1 MTRLRTVSK
10 HPEQLETTPLIAES
24 HHYDDPLAPQKLI
37 FLEAVNQQRC
47 VINSPQR
54 NSQLTNTIPFFIVLL
69 VMAFY
74 TLFGF
79 VDNHIATKNSI
90 EIMAKHVEEKYGH
103 KKEQN
108 MLSAKLIE
116 LYKPY
121 FGKDKISL
129 WEYIKAYDS
138 GNFVIDGQYD
148 KYLILGWLIF
158 FPGFLW
164 LFGYLSFFTPPVY
177 LIADRQRGILY
188 SYGMGKVRL
197 TRYKEAQFGY
207 AGNMLAIKLYGIN
220 EKTGQLKTILYRPN
234 VSHYSSFLTSTDSE
248 NHRFITFLNAYMQQG
263 RDAVS
268 PVDYQARKPFLSFGK
283 NPLPADFE
291 QQVKQILAKLDQ
303 EKKTMRKIDKEG
315 TE

>member
-1 MTRLRTVSK
+1 LRTVSK

-291 QQVKQILAKLDQ
+291 QQVEQILAKLDQ
-303 EKKTMRKIDKEG
+303 EKKNMRKIDKEG

>member
-1 MTRLRTVSK
+1 MTNLRTVSK

-69 VMAFY
+69 VMACY

-79 VDNHIATKNSI
+79 VDNHIGKKMSI
-90 EIMAKHVEEKYGH
+90 EQMAKHIEEKYGNRSNLDPETF
-103 KKEQN
+103 K
-108 MLSAKLIE
+108 MIE
-116 LYKPY
+116 SYKP
-121 FGKDKISL
+121 FFNKERISW
-129 WEYIKAYDS
+129 WEYIKAYNSGEFFIDS
-138 GNFVIDGQYD
+138 QYD
-148 KYLILGWLIF
+148 KYLVIGWLIF

-268 PVDYQARKPFLSFGK
+268 TVDYQARKPFLSFGK

-303 EKKTMRKIDKEG
+303 EKKHHA
-315 TE
+315 

>member
-1 MTRLRTVSK
+1 MTSLRTVSK

-24 HHYDDPLAPQKLI
+24 HHYDDPLAPQKLV

-207 AGNMLAIKLYGIN
+207 AGNMLAIKLYSIN

-291 QQVKQILAKLDQ
+291 QQVEQILAKLDQ
-303 EKKTMRKIDKEG
+303 EKKHHA
-315 TE
+315 

>member
-1 MTRLRTVSK
+1 MTSLRTVSK
-10 HPEQLETTPLIAES
+10 HPEQLETTPLVAES
-24 HHYDDPLAPQKLI
+24 HHYDDPLAPQKLV

-69 VMAFY
+69 VMACY
-74 TLFGF
+74 TFWGF
-79 VDNHIATKNSI
+79 MDRHSSKMYTFQDTINYNKRIYDSYNEQGKSLP
-90 EIMAKHVEEKYGH
+90 KYLD
-103 KKEQN
+103 K
-108 MLSAKLIE
+108 
-116 LYKPY
+116 YVPY
-121 FGKDKISL
+121 FNKGKISI
-129 WEYIKAYDS
+129 WAYIKAYYTGELS
-138 GNFVIDGQYD
+138 RNSQAEIF
-148 KYLILGWLIF
+148 LIIGWLIF

-177 LIADRQRGILY
+177 LTADRQRGILY

-207 AGNMLAIKLYGIN
+207 AGNMLAIKLYSIN

-263 RDAVS
+263 RVAVS
-268 PVDYQARKPFLSFGK
+268 SVDYQARKPFLSFGK

-291 QQVKQILAKLDQ
+291 QQVEQILAKLEQ

>member
-1 MTRLRTVSK
+1 MTCLRTVSK

-24 HHYDDPLAPQKLI
+24 HHYDDPLEPQKLV

-207 AGNMLAIKLYGIN
+207 AGNMLAIKLYAIN

-268 PVDYQARKPFLSFGK
+268 SVDYQARKPFLSFGK

-291 QQVKQILAKLDQ
+291 QQVKQILAKLD
-303 EKKTMRKIDKEG
+303 
-315 TE
+315 

>member
-24 HHYDDPLAPQKLI
+24 HHYDDPLAPQKLV
-37 FLEAVNQQRC
+37 FLKAVNQQRC

-69 VMAFY
+69 VMACY
-74 TLFGF
+74 TLFNF
-79 VDNHIATKNSI
+79 MERHIGAKAELESMSQYLFENNKDINALNEIERKSI
-90 EIMAKHVEEKYGH
+90 LKYQPFW
-103 KKEQN
+103 ET
-108 MLSAKLIE
+108 E
-116 LYKPY
+116 
-121 FGKDKISL
+121 KISW
-129 WEYIKAYDS
+129 WEYIKAYNSGEFFIDS
-138 GNFVIDGQYD
+138 QYD
-148 KYLILGWLIF
+148 KYLVIGWLIF

-164 LFGYLSFFTPPVY
+164 LFGYLSFFTLPVY

-207 AGNMLAIKLYGIN
+207 AGNMLAIKLYSIN

-268 PVDYQARKPFLSFGK
+268 SVDYQARKPFLSFGK
-283 NPLPADFE
+283 NPPPADFE
-291 QQVKQILAKLDQ
+291 QQVEQILAKLDQ
-303 EKKTMRKIDKEG
+303 EKEHHA
-315 TE
+315 

>member
-177 LIADRQRGILY
+177 LIADKQRGILY

>member
-1 MTRLRTVSK
+1 MTCLRAVSK

-24 HHYDDPLAPQKLI
+24 HHYDDPLEPQKLV
-37 FLEAVNQQRC
+37 FLEVVNQQRC

-69 VMAFY
+69 VMACY

-79 VDNHIATKNSI
+79 VDNHIGKKMSI
-90 EIMAKHVEEKYGH
+90 EQMAKHIEEKYGNRSNLDPETF
-103 KKEQN
+103 K
-108 MLSAKLIE
+108 MIE
-116 LYKPY
+116 SYKP
-121 FGKDKISL
+121 FFNKERISW
-129 WEYIKAYDS
+129 WEYIKAYNSGEFFIDS
-138 GNFVIDGQYD
+138 QYD
-148 KYLILGWLIF
+148 KYLVIGWLIF

-268 PVDYQARKPFLSFGK
+268 SVDYQARKPFLSFGK

-303 EKKTMRKIDKEG
+303 EKEHHA
-315 TE
+315 

>member
-1 MTRLRTVSK
+1 MTSLRTVSK

-291 QQVKQILAKLDQ
+291 QQVEQILAKLDQ
-303 EKKTMRKIDKEG
+303 EKKRHA
-315 TE
+315 

>member
-1 MTRLRTVSK
+1 MHQRTVSK

-291 QQVKQILAKLDQ
+291 QQVEQILAKLDQ
-303 EKKTMRKIDKEG
+303 EKKHHA
-315 TE
+315 

>member
-1 MTRLRTVSK
+1 MTNLRTVSK
-10 HPEQLETTPLIAES
+10 HPEQLETTPLVAES
-24 HHYDDPLAPQKLI
+24 HHYDDPLAPQKLV

-177 LIADRQRGILY
+177 LIADKQRGILY

-268 PVDYQARKPFLSFGK
+268 SVDYQARKPFLSFGK

-291 QQVKQILAKLDQ
+291 QQVEQILAKLDQ
-303 EKKTMRKIDKEG
+303 EKEHHA
-315 TE
+315 

>member
-1 MTRLRTVSK
+1 M
-10 HPEQLETTPLIAES
+10 AES
-24 HHYDDPLAPQKLI
+24 HHYDDPLEPQKLV

-207 AGNMLAIKLYGIN
+207 AGNMLAIKLYAIN

-268 PVDYQARKPFLSFGK
+268 SVDYQARKPFLSFGK

-303 EKKTMRKIDKEG
+303 EKKHHA
-315 TE
+315 

>member
-197 TRYKEAQFGY
+197 IRYKEAQFGY
-207 AGNMLAIKLYGIN
+207 AGNMLATKLYGIN

-268 PVDYQARKPFLSFGK
+268 TVDYQARKPFLSFGK

-291 QQVKQILAKLDQ
+291 QQVEQILAKLDQ
-303 EKKTMRKIDKEG
+303 EKKHHA
-315 TE
+315 

>member
-248 NHRFITFLNAYMQQG
+248 NHHFITFLNAYMQQG

-303 EKKTMRKIDKEG
+303 EKKNMRKIDKEG

>member
-1 MTRLRTVSK
+1 MTCLRTVSK

-24 HHYDDPLAPQKLI
+24 HHYDDPLEPQKLV

-207 AGNMLAIKLYGIN
+207 AGNMLAIKLYAIN

-283 NPLPADFE
+283 NPPPADFE
-291 QQVKQILAKLDQ
+291 QQVEQILAKLDQ
-303 EKKTMRKIDKEG
+303 EKKHHA
-315 TE
+315 

>member
-1 MTRLRTVSK
+1 
-10 HPEQLETTPLIAES
+10 QLETTPLIAES
-24 HHYDDPLAPQKLI
+24 HHYDDPLAPQKLV

-291 QQVKQILAKLDQ
+291 QQVEQILAKLDQ
-303 EKKTMRKIDKEG
+303 EKKHHA
-315 TE
+315 

>member
-268 PVDYQARKPFLSFGK
+268 SVDYQARKPFLSFGK

-291 QQVKQILAKLDQ
+291 QQVEQILAKLDQ
-303 EKKTMRKIDKEG
+303 EKKHHA
-315 TE
+315 

>member
-108 MLSAKLIE
+108 MLSTKLIE

-207 AGNMLAIKLYGIN
+207 AGNMLAIKLYSIN

>member
-1 MTRLRTVSK
+1 MTSLRTVSK
-10 HPEQLETTPLIAES
+10 HPEQLETTPLVAES
-24 HHYDDPLAPQKLI
+24 HHYDDPLEPQKLV

-69 VMAFY
+69 VMACY

-79 VDNHIATKNSI
+79 VDNHIGKKMSI
-90 EIMAKHVEEKYGH
+90 EQMAKHIEEKYGNRSNLDPETF
-103 KKEQN
+103 K
-108 MLSAKLIE
+108 MIE
-116 LYKPY
+116 SYKP
-121 FGKDKISL
+121 FFNKERISW
-129 WEYIKAYDS
+129 WEYIKAYNSGEFFIDS
-138 GNFVIDGQYD
+138 QYD
-148 KYLILGWLIF
+148 KYLVIGWLIF

-207 AGNMLAIKLYGIN
+207 AGNMLAIKLYSIN

-268 PVDYQARKPFLSFGK
+268 SVDYQARKPFLSFGK

-291 QQVKQILAKLDQ
+291 QQVEQILAKLDQ
-303 EKKTMRKIDKEG
+303 EKEHHA
-315 TE
+315 

>member
-1 MTRLRTVSK
+1 MTNLRTVSK

-24 HHYDDPLAPQKLI
+24 HHYDDPLAPQKLV

-69 VMAFY
+69 VMACY
-74 TLFGF
+74 TLFNFMEG
-79 VDNHIATKNSI
+79 HIGAKAELESMSQYLFENNKDINALNEIERKSI
-90 EIMAKHVEEKYGH
+90 LKYQPFW
-103 KKEQN
+103 ET
-108 MLSAKLIE
+108 E
-116 LYKPY
+116 
-121 FGKDKISL
+121 KISW
-129 WEYIKAYDS
+129 WEYIKAYNSGEFFIDS
-138 GNFVIDGQYD
+138 QYD
-148 KYLILGWLIF
+148 KYLVIGWLIF

-220 EKTGQLKTILYRPN
+220 EKTGQLKTLLYRPN

-263 RDAVS
+263 RNAVS
-268 PVDYQARKPFLSFGK
+268 SVDYQARKPFLSFGK

-291 QQVKQILAKLDQ
+291 QQVEQILAKLDQ
-303 EKKTMRKIDKEG
+303 EKEHHA
-315 TE
+315 

>member
-303 EKKTMRKIDKEG
+303 EKKHHA
-315 TE
+315 

>member
-1 MTRLRTVSK
+1 MTNLRTVSK

>member
-1 MTRLRTVSK
+1 MTNLRTVSK

-24 HHYDDPLAPQKLI
+24 HHYDDPLEPQKLV
-37 FLEAVNQQRC
+37 FLESVNQQRC

-177 LIADRQRGILY
+177 LTADRQRGILY

-268 PVDYQARKPFLSFGK
+268 SVDYQARKPFLSFGK

-303 EKKTMRKIDKEG
+303 EKKKHA
-315 TE
+315 

>member
-177 LIADRQRGILY
+177 LIADKQRGILY

-303 EKKTMRKIDKEG
+303 EKK
-315 TE
+315 

>member
-1 MTRLRTVSK
+1 MTNLRTVSK
-10 HPEQLETTPLIAES
+10 HPEQLETTPLVAES
-24 HHYDDPLAPQKLI
+24 HHYDDPLAPQKLV

-303 EKKTMRKIDKEG
+303 EKKHHA
-315 TE
+315 

>member
-1 MTRLRTVSK
+1 MTNLRTVSK

-24 HHYDDPLAPQKLI
+24 HHYDDPLEPQKLV

-207 AGNMLAIKLYGIN
+207 AGNMLAIKLYAIN

-268 PVDYQARKPFLSFGK
+268 SVDYQARKPFLSFGK

-303 EKKTMRKIDKEG
+303 EKKHHA
-315 TE
+315 